1 MQENRPGWLNSNA
14 NEALNTIQGKK
25 HLLCSWN
32 KYPDCLNKKNLETLA
47 CKKNLKKI
55 APTLDA
61 LVVEDDLVVMRL
73 GTSED
78 GAFSTTSSIGAWG
91 DPGGVRSQS

>member
-32 KYPDCLNKKNLETLA
+32 KYPDCMANRQA
-47 CKKNLKKI
+47 SARFRC
-55 APTLDA
+55 DGVGA
-61 LVVEDDLVVMRL
+61 LCGGNTSGD
-73 GTSED
+73 GTGQAS
-78 GAFSTTSSIGAWG
+78 G
-91 DPGGVRSQS
+91 Q